1 MSEKED
7 RIRIPIDDDTWKVIE
22 AYAKKLNIS
31 TDDVAHIAVL
41 SFAKEHAP
49 DLYAEMRAETDP
61 KIIELVERKPAI
73 L

>member
-1 MSEKED
+1 MSEKD
-7 RIRIPIDDDTWKVIE
+7 RKRIPIDDQTWAILQK
-22 AYAKKLNIS
+22 YAKKLNIS

-61 KIIELVERKPAI
+61 KIIALVERKPAI